1 MTAGCFLDTNVL
13 LYAVKTTPAEASKR
27 QLARYL
33 LTEVDWTLSVQV
45 LQEFYVQATRATRPD
60 RLSLDDAVALMATWE
75 RFTVQPIDGAVLHR
89 ALDLH
94 QAARKIWPA
103 RCQLRRRARLPN
115 CRRAMADA
123 LGVGSVGGNG
133 TGSR

>member
-13 LYAVKTTPAEASKR
+13 LYAVSTTPAEASKR

-33 LTEVDWTLSVQV
+33 LTEDDWTLSVQV
-45 LQEFYVQATRATRPD
+45 LQEFYVQVTRATRPD
-60 RLSLDDAVALMATWE
+60 RLSLDAAVALMATWA

-94 QAARKIWPA
+94 QAARKIWPM
-103 RCQLRRRARLPN
+103 L
-115 CRRAMADA
+115 
-123 LGVGSVGGNG
+123 
-133 TGSR
+133 